1 MVWGGE
7 QLLYPCVGEVKALR
21 WGKGRGL
28 RGSSYHAKE
37 FRTLD
42 LLSSGKTLCVCVC
55 VCVKQFLLRCN
66 PCSIK
71 FTSVIH

>member
-1 MVWGGE
+1 MKQCCTVWGGE

-28 RGSSYHAKE
+28 RGSSYDAKE

-42 LLSSGKTLCVCVC
+42 LLIYRENTGCVCVC
-55 VCVKQFLLRCN
+55 KTVFIEV
-66 PCSIK
+66 
-71 FTSVIH
+71 